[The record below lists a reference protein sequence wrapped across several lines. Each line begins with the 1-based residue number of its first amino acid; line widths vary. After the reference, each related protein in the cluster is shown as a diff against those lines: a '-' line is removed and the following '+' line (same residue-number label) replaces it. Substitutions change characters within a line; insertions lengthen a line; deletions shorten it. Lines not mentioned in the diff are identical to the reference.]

1 METRPRLTPPIAN
14 VRRAVRETFE
24 MTQLADTNS
33 VLLAVS
39 GGPDSMALALAASF
53 ELPKLGIKV
62 CAAVVNHNLQAGS
75 ETVAAQTAQR
85 LKALGIEASILDI
98 KVSKTGAGPEAEA
111 REARYS
117 ALEAERVRVGAQ
129 VILTGH
135 NLDDQAETVLLG
147 LTRGSGLRSIA
158 GMKVFDGNLVRPLLA
173 VEKQELTQ
181 ACVDSGVEYWLDPH
195 NQDTAFTRV
204 RIRNLMQQIEAE
216 LGPGVNQSLART
228 SALASEVDDFLTG
241 SAQEL
246 VERARS
252 GAGFEVD
259 VLSACHPA
267 VRNKALQLICME
279 AGASSISRTQV
290 LSVAQLITNWHG
302 QKSLSLSGIT
312 VERVREQILFRQSS

>member
-14 VRRAVRETFE
+14 VRRAIRETFE
-24 MTQLADTNS
+24 SEELAGAKC

-39 GGPDSMALALAASF
+39 GGPDSMALALGANF

-62 CAAVVNHNLQAGS
+62 VAAVVNHNLQAGS
-75 ETVAAQTAQR
+75 ATVAEQAAQR
-85 LKALGIEASILDI
+85 LQAIGIEASILDI
-98 KVSKTGAGPEAEA
+98 EVPKTGGGPEAEA
-111 REARYS
+111 REARYT
-117 ALEAERVRVGAQ
+117 ALEKQRAEVGAQ

-158 GMKVFDGNLVRPLLA
+158 GMKAVDGKLVRPLLGM
-173 VEKQELTQ
+173 EKQELIQ
-181 ACVDSGVEYWLDPH
+181 ACIDSGVEYWLDPH

-216 LGPGVNQSLART
+216 LGPGVNESLART
-228 SALASEVDDFLTG
+228 ANLAAEVDDFLTTAALE
-241 SAQEL
+241 S
-246 VERARS
+246 VERARV
-252 GAGFEVD
+252 GEGFGVKE
-259 VLSACHPA
+259 LETCHPA
-267 VRNKALQLICME
+267 VRHKALQLICLE
-279 AGASSISRTQV
+279 AGASSISRAQV

-302 QKSLSLSGIT
+302 QKPLSLSGIT

>member
-39 GGPDSMALALAASF
+39 GGPDSMALALAGSF

-62 CAAVVNHNLQAGS
+62 FATVVNHNLQAGS
-75 ETVAAQTAQR
+75 ATVAEQTAQR
-85 LKALGIEASILDI
+85 LQALGIEASILDI
-98 KVSKTGAGPEAEA
+98 EVPKTGAGPEAEA

-158 GMKVFDGNLVRPLLA
+158 GMKVVDGNLVRPLLA
-173 VEKQELTQ
+173 IEKQELTD
-181 ACVDSGVEYWLDPH
+181 ACFDSGVEYWLDPH

-204 RIRNLMQQIEAE
+204 RIRNLMRQIETE
-216 LGPGVNQSLART
+216 LGPGVNQSLTRT
-228 SALASEVDDFLTG
+228 AALASEVDDFLTG

-252 GAGFEVD
+252 GGGFEVD

-267 VRNKALQLICME
+267 VRNKALQLICLE
-279 AGASSISRTQV
+279 AGAGSISRSQV